1 MKLTNENINNAI
13 EKVHEFFETL
23 NVSRKDKIR
32 IGLLLEEALL
42 RYQEKFGE
50 DDEFKLVVRKWFGTP
65 KVLIKIKGKPY
76 NPLEDNDEEQ
86 IFSEMMMKTLL
97 SYEVAGITYRYENGC
112 NEIRAFSTKEKKK
125 LKIPGGSVTISFF
138 LAILFAFIIKNFSE
152 PVQKIIVESF
162 VTPILDTLF
171 GAIIAINIPL
181 VFISIV
187 ASICAVE
194 NVTVLHE
201 LSMTILKRLF
211 ALMIFIVI
219 STILV
224 CSIFF
229 PVVDLNFQGQIMSGN
244 SDELQKIFELLLS
257 IVPQNIIAPFEDG
270 KILQIVVMALL
281 TGICITILGDR
292 VSDFK
297 NLIMNLQ
304 QIIFEMVEIV
314 FKVIPAIIFLSI
326 LKTILL
332 YSISEILLV
341 WEIVLAEYILFLFL
355 PLALLLKNLI
365 KHNVKILDFLK
376 KIYPAC
382 LIVFT
387 TSSGSAGMPKNIEIC
402 HKELK
407 IPKNLCEFYIPIS
420 HALFPAMKLVGFI
433 TCTFFAAEFS
443 GVQITLAQ
451 LFIIG
456 FLSIQFAI
464 ASSSGNGGVIAML
477 GILLTQLGLSLDAI
491 GTMMV
496 ADIFVVNISGVP
508 TVIIRDCDLL
518 DLSYKQG

>member
-1 MKLTNENINNAI
+1 MKLNNQDINDAI
-13 EKVHEFFETL
+13 EKIQKFFESL
-23 NVSRKDKIR
+23 NVPRKDKIR
-32 IGLLLEEALL
+32 LSLLLEETLL

-50 DDEFKLVVRKWFGTP
+50 DHNFKLVIRKWFGTP
-65 KVLIKIKGKPY
+65 KVLIKIKGTTY

-86 IFSEMMMKTLL
+86 IFSESMMRNLL
-97 SYEVAGITYRYENGC
+97 NYESAGITYKYENGC

-125 LKIPGGSVTISFF
+125 LKIPGGSVTISLI
-138 LAILFAFIIKNFSE
+138 LAIVFAFIIKNFSE
-152 PVQKIIVESF
+152 PTQKIIVEGL

-201 LSMTILKRLF
+201 LSIKILKRLF

-219 STILV
+219 SSMLV

-229 PVVDLNFQGQIMSGN
+229 PVIDFNFQAQFAAGN
-244 SDELQKIFELLLS
+244 SDELQKIFELILS
-257 IVPQNIIAPFEDG
+257 IIPQNIIEPFGEG

-281 TGICITILGDR
+281 TGICVTILGDR
-292 VSDFK
+292 VSEFK

-365 KHNVKILDFLK
+365 CHDVKILDFLK

-433 TCTFFAAEFS
+433 TCTFFAAEIS
-443 GVQITLAQ
+443 GAQITLAE

-464 ASSSGNGGVIAML
+464 ASSSGNGGVVAML
-477 GILLTQLGLSLDAI
+477 GLLLTQLGFSLDAI

-496 ADIFVVNISGVP
+496 ADIFVINISGVP

>member
-86 IFSEMMMKTLL
+86 IFSEMMMKNLL

-402 HKELK
+402 QKELK

-443 GVQITLAQ
+443 GAQITLAQ

-491 GTMMV
+491 GIMMV

>member
-1 MKLTNENINNAI
+1 MKLNNQDIDTAI
-13 EKVHEFFETL
+13 EKVQKFFESID
-23 NVSRKDKIR
+23 VPRKDKVKIS
-32 IGLLLEEALL
+32 LLIEEALL

-50 DDEFKLVVRKWFGTP
+50 NHDFKLVIRKWFGTP
-65 KVLIKIKGKPY
+65 KVLIKIKGTTY

-86 IFSEMMMKTLL
+86 IFSESVMKTLL
-97 SYEVAGITYRYENGC
+97 SYESAGITYKYENGY

-138 LAILFAFIIKNFSE
+138 LAIIFAFIIKTFSE
-152 PVQKIIVESF
+152 PTQKIIAEGL

-187 ASICAVE
+187 SSICAVE

-201 LSMTILKRLF
+201 LSITILKRLF

-219 STILV
+219 STMLV

-229 PVVDLNFQGQIMSGN
+229 PVIDLNFQGQIMSGN
-244 SDELQKIFELLLS
+244 SDELQKIFGLILS
-257 IVPQNIIAPFEDG
+257 IVPQNVVYPFEDG
-270 KILQIVVMALL
+270 EILQIVVMALL
-281 TGICITILGDR
+281 TGICVTKLGDR
-292 VSDFK
+292 VSEFK
-297 NLIMNLQ
+297 NWIMNLQ

-355 PLALLLKNLI
+355 PLTLLLKNLI
-365 KHNVKILDFLK
+365 KHKVNIIDFLK

-402 HKELK
+402 QKELK

-443 GVQITLAQ
+443 GEQITIAQ

-464 ASSSGNGGVIAML
+464 ASSSGNGGVVAML
-477 GILLTQLGLSLDAI
+477 GLLLTQLGFSLDAI
-491 GTMMV
+491 GTMML

>member
-1 MKLTNENINNAI
+1 MKLNNQDIDTAI
-13 EKVHEFFETL
+13 EKVQKFFESID
-23 NVSRKDKIR
+23 VPRKDKVKIS
-32 IGLLLEEALL
+32 LLIEEALL

-50 DDEFKLVVRKWFGTP
+50 NHDFKLVIRKWFGTP
-65 KVLIKIKGKPY
+65 KVLIKIKGTTY

-86 IFSEMMMKTLL
+86 IFSESVMKTLL
-97 SYEVAGITYRYENGC
+97 SYESAGITYKYENGY

-152 PVQKIIVESF
+152 PTQKIIVEGL

-181 VFISIV
+181 VFISI
-187 ASICAVE
+187 CAVE

-201 LSMTILKRLF
+201 LSITILKRLF

-219 STILV
+219 SSMLV

-229 PVVDLNFQGQIMSGN
+229 PVIDLNFQGQIMSGN
-244 SDELQKIFELLLS
+244 SDELQKIFGLILS
-257 IVPQNIIAPFEDG
+257 IIPQNIIEPFEDG

-281 TGICITILGDR
+281 TGICVTKLGDR
-292 VSDFK
+292 VSEFK
-297 NLIMNLQ
+297 NWIMNLQ

-341 WEIVLAEYILFLFL
+341 WKIVLAEYILFLFL
-355 PLALLLKNLI
+355 PLTLLLKNFI
-365 KHNVKILDFLK
+365 KHKVNIIDFLK

-402 HKELK
+402 QKELK

-443 GVQITLAQ
+443 GEQITIAQ

-464 ASSSGNGGVIAML
+464 ASSSGNGGVVAML
-477 GILLTQLGLSLDAI
+477 GLLLTQLGFSLDAI
-491 GTMMV
+491 GTMML